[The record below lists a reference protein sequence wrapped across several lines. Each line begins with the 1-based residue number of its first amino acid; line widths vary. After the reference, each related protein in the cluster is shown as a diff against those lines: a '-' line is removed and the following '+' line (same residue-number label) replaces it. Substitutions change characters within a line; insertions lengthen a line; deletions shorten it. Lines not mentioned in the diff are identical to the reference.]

1 MAEFDLQLRNGTI
14 VDGTRAPRYVGDI
27 GIKDGRIT
35 QLGGNATGSA
45 ERIIDADGLIV
56 APGFVDLHTHYDAQ
70 IRWDPWCTIS
80 GWHGVTSVVLGNCGF
95 GFAPVKPEFRERSML
110 TMTRTEAIPYES
122 MKEGMAWDWETIPE
136 YLDSLERADK
146 GVNVIQYMPTASL
159 MTYVMG
165 LEAAKSRPAT
175 DVERVEMQRLLHEGM
190 EAGLCGFSIQR
201 LGPDSV
207 QADFDGSPMVTDTMA
222 DADILALAEVLRER
236 DDGFIQIT
244 QAEGAIKRDLA
255 FLETLAA
262 TANRPILHNVVI
274 PSRRDPEVHRRPLR
288 WIERCR
294 EKGLPIY
301 AQCGTVRAGFAFTL
315 EHWNLY
321 DASPAWRVVTTGT
334 KEEKL
339 EKMRDPAHRK
349 ALVDEAEAADR
360 RLQIIQAGVG
370 GNPKYL
376 VVQSVNGQE
385 ELEPY
390 VGKAVG
396 EIAEAEGKHP
406 IEIMLDLSLAGDL
419 NVEFLGPDRGSNAEF
434 MAEMIREPYSIP
446 GVSDGGAH
454 TKFFTGGAYTTDFL
468 SWLVR
473 DEERVSLEE
482 AHYRL
487 SNLPA
492 QAAGF
497 RDRGVLED
505 GAAADIV
512 VYDMDELSVD
522 PPWIGDV
529 AHDLPG
535 GEWRRVQRAIGYRA
549 IIVNGEGHLRGR
561 CLHWRH
567 PGQAASPWTSGL
579 GQLAEFT
586 RRCSVR
592 DRPGRVRVDQ
602 SPASRRPREALADAS
617 QAALDPLLHA
627 GVGEQI
633 ELLLLDPLE
642 HQAADDVR
650 VETHAQ

>member
-1 MAEFDLQLRNGTI
+1 MAELDLQLRGGTI
-14 VDGTRAPRYVGDI
+14 VDGTRAPRYVGDV

-35 QLGGNATGSA
+35 QLGGRVTGTA
-45 ERIIDADGLIV
+45 KRVIDAGGLIV

-110 TMTRTEAIPYES
+110 TMTRTEAIPFDT
-122 MKEGMAWDWETIPE
+122 MKEGMEWDWETIPE

-175 DVERVEMQRLLHEGM
+175 DVERKEMQRLLHEGM

-244 QAEGAIKRDLA
+244 QAEGSIKKDLA

-288 WIERCR
+288 WIDRCR

-301 AQCGTVRAGFAFTL
+301 AQCATVRAGFAFTL

-321 DASPAWRVVTTGT
+321 DASPAWRLVTTGT

-339 EKMRDPAHRK
+339 EKMKDPALRK

-370 GNPKYL
+370 GNPKFL
-376 VVQSVNGQE
+376 VVQSVNGQDD
-385 ELEPY
+385 LAPY
-390 VGKAVG
+390 VGKSIG

-406 IEIMLDLSLAGDL
+406 IETMLDLSLAGDL

-434 MAEMIREPYSIP
+434 MAEMISEPYSIP

-454 TKFFTGGAYTTDFL
+454 TKFFTGGAFTTDFL

-473 DEERVSLEE
+473 DEQLVSLEE

-497 RDRGVLED
+497 RDRGVIEE
-505 GAAADIV
+505 GAAADV
-512 VYDMDELSVD
+512 LVYDIDELAID

-535 GEWRRVQRAIGYRA
+535 GEWRRVQRAVGYKA
-549 IIVNGEGHLRGR
+549 IIVNGEVTFKDGACTGATPGKLLRHGR
-561 CLHWRH
+561 
-567 PGQAASPWTSGL
+567 
-579 GQLAEFT
+579 AE
-586 RRCSVR
+586 
-592 DRPGRVRVDQ
+592 
-602 SPASRRPREALADAS
+602 
-617 QAALDPLLHA
+617 
-627 GVGEQI
+627 
-633 ELLLLDPLE
+633 
-642 HQAADDVR
+642 
-650 VETHAQ
+650 

>member
-1 MAEFDLQLRNGTI
+1 MAQFDLQLRGGTI
-14 VDGTRAPRYVGDI
+14 VDGTRAERYVGDVF
-27 GIKDGRIT
+27 IKDGRIA
-35 QLGGNATGSA
+35 QLGGEAVGSA
-45 ERIIDADGLIV
+45 ERVIDADGLIV

-95 GFAPVKPEFRERSML
+95 GFAPVKPDFRERSML
-110 TMTRTEAIPYES
+110 TMTRTEAIPYPS
-122 MKEGMAWDWETIPE
+122 MKEGMTWDWETIPE
-136 YLDSLERADK
+136 YLDSLERAPK

-175 DVERVEMQRLLHEGM
+175 DDERKEMQRLLHEGM
-190 EAGLCGFSIQR
+190 DAGLCGFSIQR

-236 DDGFIQIT
+236 GEGFIQIT
-244 QAEGAIKRDLA
+244 QAEGGPIKRDLA
-255 FLETLAA
+255 FLEKLAE

-294 EKGLPIY
+294 ERGLPIY
-301 AQCGTVRAGFAFTL
+301 AQCGTGRAGFAFTL

-321 DASPAWRVVTTGT
+321 DASPAWRDVTTGT
-334 KEEKL
+334 KEEKRQ
-339 EKMRDPAHRK
+339 KMQDPVLRE
-349 ALVDEAEAADR
+349 ALVKEAEAADR

-370 GNPKYL
+370 GNPKHL
-376 VVQSVNGQE
+376 VVQSVNGQD

-390 VGKAVG
+390 VGRSVG
-396 EIAEAEGKHP
+396 EIADAEGKSP
-406 IEIMLDLSLAGDL
+406 IEAMLDLSLSGDL

-434 MAEMIREPYSIP
+434 MADMIGQPYSIP

-473 DEERVSLEE
+473 DEEVVSLEE

-497 RDRGVLED
+497 RDRGVLHE
-505 GAAADIV
+505 GAAADVV
-512 VYDMDELSVD
+512 VYDIDELAID
-522 PPWIGDV
+522 PPWIGEV
-529 AHDLPG
+529 EHDLPG
-535 GEWRRVQRAIGYRA
+535 GEWRRVQRAIGYKA
-549 IIVNGEGHLRGR
+549 IIVNGEITFEEGVCTGATPGKLLRHG
-561 CLHWRH
+561 
-567 PGQAASPWTSGL
+567 
-579 GQLAEFT
+579 LAE
-586 RRCSVR
+586 
-592 DRPGRVRVDQ
+592 
-602 SPASRRPREALADAS
+602 
-617 QAALDPLLHA
+617 
-627 GVGEQI
+627 
-633 ELLLLDPLE
+633 
-642 HQAADDVR
+642 
-650 VETHAQ
+650 